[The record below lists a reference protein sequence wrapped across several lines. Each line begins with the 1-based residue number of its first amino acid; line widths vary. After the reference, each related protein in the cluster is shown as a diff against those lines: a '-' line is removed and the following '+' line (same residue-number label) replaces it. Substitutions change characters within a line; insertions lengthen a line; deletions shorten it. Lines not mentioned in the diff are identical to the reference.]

1 MAFLTQPLSPET
13 CVTGE
18 GKRAWFVALQLHTAK
33 GSRQTILEDVS
44 EIHSGTYIEQYSYL

>member
-18 GKRAWFVALQLHTAK
+18 GKRAWFMALQLHTTK